1 MKTYSPVA
9 TKRPIPY
16 RGPSNSA
23 NLRDF
28 HDEVVSDLNGLSQAQ
43 QINFADLY
51 ARMSQM
57 YREIKLIQNQRDSDF
72 ALLNNMN
79 KFIGAS
85 DPDIAVTYVNN
96 MSETDDIFYHPSSP
110 DVRRAEVYP
119 DFKMILPPK
128 NTLASVFYN
137 RSLDDR
143 TVVLKNIETAVYTSI
158 EDVSDWEPGAI
169 VEAGD
174 TQKAF
179 HPDLTQAWVRK
190 AVYPLYSDV
199 REVRMQLEVQV
210 PQTEFAPNVLQ
221 ILPYPY
227 GAVDILKIE
236 YSPDTSGNLRDISQI
251 APLFGKANPEGDIEF
266 IPIYNATGVMVNF
279 PSQRINKIR
288 ITFAQRNSIN
298 ADGRKVF
305 EYGARLISLN
315 RVDYDT
321 ASDIA
326 NPFDIVRNNNFLIRV
341 TAPKDYTFDRLVY
354 FNSDPYDPTGQHL
367 RWQISE
373 NSSFND
379 ETVWNSFMNLPQTIS
394 QMEGGA
400 VVRGVKLN
408 NLLQNRRE
416 LWVKGIL
423 SMVRDPLPNSP
434 FPVNVP
440 AFVRNLTLKFT
451 VQPTA

>member
-1 MKTYSPVA
+1 MKIYSPVA

-16 RGPSNSA
+16 RGASNSA
-23 NLRDF
+23 DLRDF
-28 HDEVVSDLNGLSQAQ
+28 HDEVVSDLNGLAQAQ
-43 QINFADLY
+43 QINFADLF
-51 ARMSQM
+51 ARMNEM
-57 YREIKLIQNQRDSDF
+57 YREVKLIQNQRESDF

-79 KFIGAS
+79 KSIGIA
-85 DPDIAVTYVNN
+85 DPSISVTYVNN

-110 DVRRAEVYP
+110 DIRRAEVYP
-119 DFKMILPPK
+119 DYKMILPPK
-128 NTLASVFYN
+128 NTLASVFYS

-143 TVVLKNIETAVYTSI
+143 TVVPKNVQTTIYTAIDT
-158 EDVSDWEPGAI
+158 VSDWEPGAT

-179 HPDLTQAWVRK
+179 HPDLTQTWVRK

-199 REVRMQLEVQV
+199 REVRMQLDIQV

-236 YSPDTSGNLRDISQI
+236 YTPDTSGNLRDISQI
-251 APLFGKANPEGDIEF
+251 APLYGKANPEGDIEF
-266 IPIYNATGVMVNF
+266 VPIYNATGIMINF
-279 PSQRINKIR
+279 PPQRIGRIR
-288 ITFAQRNSIN
+288 ITFAQRNAVNS
-298 ADGRKVF
+298 DGRKAF

-321 ASDIA
+321 ASDISD
-326 NPFDIVRNNNFLIRV
+326 PFSVVRNNNFMIRV
-341 TAPKDYTFDRLVY
+341 TAPEKYTFDRLVY
-354 FNSDPYDPTGQHL
+354 FNSSPYDPTGQHL

-379 ETVWNSFMNLPQTIS
+379 EIVWNSFMNLPQNIS
-394 QMEGGA
+394 QVEDGA
-400 VVRGVKLN
+400 AVRGIKLN
-408 NLLQNRRE
+408 NLMQNRRE
-416 LWVKGIL
+416 LWIKGIL
-423 SMVRDPLPNSP
+423 SIVRDPLPNSP

-440 AFVRNLTLKFT
+440 AFVRNMTLKFT